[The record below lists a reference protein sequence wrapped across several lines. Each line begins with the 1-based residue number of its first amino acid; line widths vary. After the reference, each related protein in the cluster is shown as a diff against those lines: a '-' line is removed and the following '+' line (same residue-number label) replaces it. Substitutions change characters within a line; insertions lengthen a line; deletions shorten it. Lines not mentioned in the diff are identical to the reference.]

1 MTGTLA
7 LIGIAALSGT
17 AQDDGG
23 AKPSLFQIPKIFR
36 SASRDVERPPAPP
49 EGRFVRRARQL
60 MADAQQLESS
70 GHVAAALDMARRADS
85 VLSTASRTVGVQW
98 PPGQRTPA
106 DYVGQLEQRVHA
118 SAPEKHQESAPPTQ
132 WSLRNTDRLPPGTRP
147 SSATQGRAPAESK
160 SQANGLLL
168 DWGNRNQP
176 TALANDQQEPPE
188 HSKPLDVPIQ
198 LLDAGNQPNGS
209 GPNAEDAGIDN
220 LLDQLRSLDTWEVS
234 GKPGVNGPNTVQ
246 GESSPAQSPR
256 SRTGLPDAGSW
267 QSDINDQ
274 NVGPIP
280 TQVPHT
286 PFDNSNSAPSAPVVQ
301 EPPERLTVEETTVP
315 APAETD
321 VASPVDPFA
330 TTDDVETQGVADVE
344 PAGPQPVP
352 LDRAEALHV
361 LATDQTQPQNVA
373 PLSGYSNQSHANPSP
388 VVALPQ
394 QTESNLLL
402 TATVQV
408 LATFI
413 GVLLAILVFR
423 AVAIRIWGPGMGIL
437 VPVAQTDSGSNETG
451 NSDGA
456 DVVPFG
462 AREETDDEGETEVT
476 DPASVPFR
484 LVGSNYEDERLAEEQ
499 VERERDE
506 AILKSVFDQN
516 ITLIDELQGIK
527 KSA

>member
-1 MTGTLA
+1 M
-7 LIGIAALSGT
+7 
-17 AQDDGG
+17 
-23 AKPSLFQIPKIFR
+23 
-36 SASRDVERPPAPP
+36 
-49 EGRFVRRARQL
+49 
-60 MADAQQLESS
+60 
-70 GHVAAALDMARRADS
+70 
-85 VLSTASRTVGVQW
+85 
-98 PPGQRTPA
+98 
-106 DYVGQLEQRVHA
+106 
-118 SAPEKHQESAPPTQ
+118 
-132 WSLRNTDRLPPGTRP
+132 
-147 SSATQGRAPAESK
+147 
-160 SQANGLLL
+160 
-168 DWGNRNQP
+168 
-176 TALANDQQEPPE
+176 
-188 HSKPLDVPIQ
+188 
-198 LLDAGNQPNGS
+198 
-209 GPNAEDAGIDN
+209 
-220 LLDQLRSLDTWEVS
+220 
-234 GKPGVNGPNTVQ
+234 
-246 GESSPAQSPR
+246 
-256 SRTGLPDAGSW
+256 
-267 QSDINDQ
+267 
-274 NVGPIP
+274 
-280 TQVPHT
+280 
-286 PFDNSNSAPSAPVVQ
+286 
-301 EPPERLTVEETTVP
+301 
-315 APAETD
+315 
-321 VASPVDPFA
+321 
-330 TTDDVETQGVADVE
+330 
-344 PAGPQPVP
+344 
-352 LDRAEALHV
+352 

-373 PLSGYSNQSHANPSP
+373 PLAGYSNQSHANPSP